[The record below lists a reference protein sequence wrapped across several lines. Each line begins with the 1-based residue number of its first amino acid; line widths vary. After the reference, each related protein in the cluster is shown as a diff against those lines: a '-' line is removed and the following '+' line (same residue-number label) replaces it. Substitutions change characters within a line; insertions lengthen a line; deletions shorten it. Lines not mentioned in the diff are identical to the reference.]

1 MNLIEDLRWRGL
13 VAQSTDEAA
22 LLESLKKPITLYIGF
37 DPTAPSL
44 HVGNLVVLLV
54 LRRFQLAGHNPI
66 ALVGGATGLVGDPS
80 GRNDE
85 RTLNSSEVVEEW
97 VSRIRKQVSAFLD
110 FDAKTNPALVVNN
123 LDWTSP
129 LSAIE
134 FLRDI
139 GKHFSVNQM
148 LAKDSVSS
156 RLEAGGI
163 SYTEFSYQVLQAY
176 DYLELFRRNNCTL
189 QLGGSDQWGN
199 IVAGLDLIRR
209 VEQGSA
215 HALTVPLLAKA
226 DGTKFGKTAGGSVW
240 LDPEM
245 TSPYAFFQFWLNT
258 EDKDVIN
265 FLKVFSFLSHEDIE
279 ALDIAHTANPGLRE
293 AHRALARELTTLVHG
308 ADTTSRVEAAARALF
323 GQGELS
329 ELDEKTLAGA
339 LAELPRTVISKD
351 AQIPTWVDLLAST
364 GVVDSKSAARRIVKE
379 GGAYLNNVKICATLF
394 YDAARGIVKEG
405 GAYLNNVK
413 ISGEDFAPQKSDFL
427 CGKYAI
433 LRKGKRD
440 LACVEL
446 V

>member
-1 MNLIEDLRWRGL
+1 MNLFEDLRWRGL

-22 LLESLKKPITLYIGF
+22 LLDSLKKPITLYVGF
-37 DPTAPSL
+37 DPTAASL

-54 LRRFQLAGHNPI
+54 LRRFQLAGHTPI

-85 RTLNSSEVVEEW
+85 RTLNSSEIVEEW
-97 VSRIRKQVSAFLD
+97 VARIRKQVSAFLN
-110 FDAKTNPALVVNN
+110 FEDAANKAIVVNN

-148 LAKDSVSS
+148 LSKDSVSS

-163 SYTEFSYQVLQAY
+163 SYTEFSYQVLQSY
-176 DYLELFRRNNCTL
+176 DFLELFRRHDCTL

-209 VEQGSA
+209 VESGSG
-215 HALTVPLLAKA
+215 HALTVPLLTKS
-226 DGTKFGKTAGGSVW
+226 DGTKFGKTASGSVW

-245 TSPYAFFQFWLNT
+245 TSPYAFFQYWLNT
-258 EDKDVIN
+258 DDKDVIN
-265 FLKVFSFLSHEDIE
+265 FLKVFSFKSHEEITE
-279 ALDIAHTANPGLRE
+279 LENAHLANPGLRE
-293 AHRALARELTTLVHG
+293 AHRALARELTSLVHTEEV
-308 ADTTSRVEAAARALF
+308 TTRVEAAARALF
-323 GQGELS
+323 GQGDLT
-329 ELDEKTLAGA
+329 ELDEATLAGA
-339 LAELPRTVISKD
+339 LAELPRTIVSKND
-351 AQIPTWVDLLAST
+351 EIPTWVDLLAAT

-379 GGAYLNNVKICATLF
+379 GGAYLNNQ
-394 YDAARGIVKEG
+394 
-405 GAYLNNVK
+405 K

-427 CGKYAI
+427 CGKYAV

-440 LACVEL
+440 LAAVEL

>member
-13 VAQSTDEAA
+13 LAQTTDEKA
-22 LLESLKKPITLYIGF
+22 LLEALKKPTTLYVGF

-44 HVGNLVVLLV
+44 HAGNLVVLLV

-80 GRNDE
+80 GKNEE
-85 RTLNSSEVVEEW
+85 RTLNSTEIVEGW
-97 VSRIRKQVSAFLD
+97 VNRFRKQISEYLD
-110 FDAKTNPALVVNN
+110 FDAPKNPAAVVNN

-148 LAKDSVSS
+148 LSKDSVSA
-156 RLEAGGI
+156 RLEGGGI
-163 SYTEFSYQVLQAY
+163 SYTEFSYQVLQSY
-176 DYLELFRRNNCTL
+176 DFLELYRRNNCTL
-189 QLGGSDQWGN
+189 QVGGSDQWGN

-209 VEQGSA
+209 VEQGSG
-215 HALTVPLLAKA
+215 HALTVPLLMKA

-245 TSPYAFFQFWLNT
+245 TSPYAFFQFWLNSD
-258 EDKDVIN
+258 DKDVIN
-265 FLKVFSFLSHEDIE
+265 FLKVFSFKSHAEITDLE
-279 ALDIAHTANPGLRE
+279 KSHNENPGLRE
-293 AHRALARELTTLVHG
+293 AHRALARELTSLVHSEE
-308 ADTTSRVEAAARALF
+308 TTERVEAAARALF

-329 ELDEKTLAGA
+329 ELDEATLASA
-339 LAELPRTVISKD
+339 LAELPRTTVSSSEE
-351 AQIPTWVDLLAST
+351 IPTWVDLLTAT

-379 GGAYLNNVKICATLF
+379 GGAYLNNVKI
-394 YDAARGIVKEG
+394 
-405 GAYLNNVK
+405 
-413 ISGEDFAPQKSDFL
+413 SGEDFRPSKSDFL
-427 CGKYAI
+427 CGKYAV

-440 LACVEL
+440 LAAVEL
-446 V
+446 T

>member
-13 VAQSTDEAA
+13 LAQSTDEAA
-22 LLESLKKPITLYIGF
+22 LLEALKKPTTLYVGF

-44 HVGNLVVLLV
+44 HAGNLVVLLV

-80 GRNDE
+80 GKNEE
-85 RTLNSSEVVEEW
+85 RTLNSTEIVEGW
-97 VSRIRKQVSAFLD
+97 VNRIRTQVSAFLD
-110 FDAKTNPALVVNN
+110 FDAPKNPAVVVNN

-148 LAKDSVSS
+148 LSKESVSA
-156 RLEAGGI
+156 RLEGGGI
-163 SYTEFSYQVLQAY
+163 SYTEFSYQVLQSY
-176 DYLELFRRNNCTL
+176 DFLELYRRNNCTL
-189 QLGGSDQWGN
+189 QVGGSDQWGN

-209 VEQGSA
+209 VEQGGG
-215 HALTVPLLAKA
+215 HALTVPLLMKA

-245 TSPYAFFQFWLNT
+245 TSPYAFFQFWLNSD
-258 EDKDVIN
+258 DKDVVN
-265 FLKVFSFLSHEDIE
+265 FLKVFSFKSHAEITE
-279 ALDIAHTANPGLRE
+279 LEKSHNENPGLRE
-293 AHRALARELTTLVHG
+293 AHRALARELTSLVHSEE
-308 ADTTSRVEAAARALF
+308 TTERVEAAARALF

-329 ELDEKTLAGA
+329 ELDEATLASA
-339 LAELPRTVISKD
+339 LAELPRTTVSSSEE
-351 AQIPTWVDLLAST
+351 IPTWVDLLAAT

-379 GGAYLNNVKICATLF
+379 GGAYLNNVKI
-394 YDAARGIVKEG
+394 
-405 GAYLNNVK
+405 
-413 ISGEDFAPQKSDFL
+413 SGEDFRPSKSDFL
-427 CGKYAI
+427 CGKYAV

-440 LACVEL
+440 LAAVEL
-446 V
+446 T

>member
-1 MNLIEDLRWRGL
+1 MNLIDDLRWRGL
-13 VAQSTDEAA
+13 IAQSTDEKA
-22 LLESLKKPITLYIGF
+22 LAEALKKPLTLYIGF
-37 DPTAPSL
+37 DPTAASL

-85 RTLNSSEVVEEW
+85 RTLNSNEVVEGW
-97 VSRIRKQVSAFLD
+97 VKGIRKQVSAFLD
-110 FDAKTNPALVVNN
+110 FDTKVNPAVVVNN
-123 LDWTSP
+123 LDWTAP

-148 LAKDSVSS
+148 LSKDSVSS

-163 SYTEFSYQVLQAY
+163 SYTEFSYQVLQSF

-209 VEQGSA
+209 VESGSA
-215 HALTVPLLAKA
+215 HALTVPLLAKS
-226 DGTKFGKTAGGSVW
+226 DGSKFGKTAGGSIW
-240 LDPEM
+240 LDPAM

-265 FLKVFSFLSHEDIE
+265 FLKVFSFLSHEDISSLAKSHE
-279 ALDIAHTANPGLRE
+279 ENPGLRE
-293 AHRALARELTTLVHG
+293 AHRELARGLTTLVHG
-308 ADTTSRVEAAARALF
+308 GETTIRVEVAARALF
-323 GQGELS
+323 GQGDLK
-329 ELDEKTLAGA
+329 ELDEVTLASA
-339 LAELPRTVISKD
+339 LAELPRVTISS
-351 AQIPTWVDLLAST
+351 AQEIPTWVDLLAAT
-364 GVVDSKSAARRIVKE
+364 GVVDSKSAARRVVKD
-379 GGAYLNNVKICATLF
+379 GGAYLNNEKV
-394 YDAARGIVKEG
+394 
-405 GAYLNNVK
+405 
-413 ISGEDFAPQKSDFL
+413 SSEDYAPTKDEFL
-427 CGKYAI
+427 CGKYAV

-440 LACVEL
+440 LAAVQL
-446 V
+446 I

>member
-13 VAQSTDEAA
+13 LAQSTDEAA
-22 LLESLKKPITLYIGF
+22 LAESLKKPLTLYVGF

-54 LRRFQLAGHNPI
+54 LRRFQLAGHNPL

-80 GRNDE
+80 GKNEE
-85 RTLNSSEVVEEW
+85 RTLNSSDTVSEW
-97 VSRIRKQVSAFLD
+97 VGRIKEQVSVFLD
-110 FDAKTNPALVVNN
+110 FNKSKNPAKVVNN
-123 LDWTSP
+123 LDWTAP

-148 LAKDSVSS
+148 LARDSVAS

-163 SYTEFSYQVLQAY
+163 SYTEFSYQVLQSY
-176 DYLELFRRNNCTL
+176 DYLELFRRYNCTL

-209 VEQGSA
+209 VEQGSG
-215 HALTVPLLAKA
+215 HALTVPLLTKA

-245 TSPYAFFQFWLNT
+245 TSPYAFFQYWLNT
-258 EDKDVIN
+258 DDKDVIN
-265 FLKVFSFLSHEDIE
+265 FLKVFSFKSHEEITKLE
-279 ALDIAHTANPGLRE
+279 KNHLENPGLRE
-293 AHRALARELTTLVHG
+293 AHRELARELTTLVHTKEV
-308 ADTTSRVEAAARALF
+308 ADRVESAAKALF
-323 GQGELS
+323 GQGDLTELDLITLKSALS
-329 ELDEKTLAGA
+329 ELPQTKVSSLE
-339 LAELPRTVISKD
+339 E
-351 AQIPTWVDLLAST
+351 IPTWVDLITAT
-364 GVVDSKSAARRIVKE
+364 GVVESKSAARRIVKE
-379 GGAYLNNVKICATLF
+379 GGAYLNN
-394 YDAARGIVKEG
+394 E
-405 GAYLNNVK
+405 K
-413 ISGEDFAPQKSDFL
+413 ISGEDFRPSKSDFL
-427 CGKYAI
+427 CGKYAV

-440 LACVEL
+440 LAAIEL

>member
-1 MNLIEDLRWRGL
+1 MNLLEDLRWRGL
-13 VAQSTDEAA
+13 LAQSTDEAV
-22 LLESLKKPITLYIGF
+22 LLESLKKPITLYVGF

-54 LRRFQLAGHNPI
+54 LRRFQLAGHTPI

-80 GRNDE
+80 GKNEE
-85 RTLNSSEVVEEW
+85 RTLNSTEIVEGW
-97 VSRIRKQVSAFLD
+97 VNRIRTQVSAFLD
-110 FDAKTNPALVVNN
+110 FSEAKNKAIVVNN

-148 LAKDSVSS
+148 LSKDSVSA

-163 SYTEFSYQVLQAY
+163 SYTEFSYQVLQSY
-176 DYLELFRRNNCTL
+176 DFLELYRRNNCTL

-209 VEQGSA
+209 VEQGSG
-215 HALTVPLLAKA
+215 HALTVPLLTKA

-240 LDPEM
+240 LDPAM
-245 TSPYAFFQFWLNT
+245 TSPYAFFQYWLNT
-258 EDKDVIN
+258 DDKDVIN
-265 FLKVFSFLSHEDIE
+265 FLKVFSFKSHEEITVLE
-279 ALDIAHTANPGLRE
+279 NAHKENPGLRE
-293 AHRALARELTTLVHG
+293 AHRALARELTALVHSQ
-308 ADTTSRVEAAARALF
+308 ATTDRVEAAAKALF
-323 GQGELS
+323 GQGDLT
-329 ELDEKTLAGA
+329 ELDEETLAGA
-339 LAELPRTVISKD
+339 LAELPRTTVSKND
-351 AQIPTWVDLLAST
+351 AIPTWVDLLAAT

-379 GGAYLNNVKICATLF
+379 GGAYLNN
-394 YDAARGIVKEG
+394 E
-405 GAYLNNVK
+405 K

-427 CGKYAI
+427 CGKYAV

-440 LACVEL
+440 LAAVEL
-446 V
+446 I

>member
-1 MNLIEDLRWRGL
+1 MNLLEDLRWRGL
-13 VAQSTDEAA
+13 LAQSTDEKA
-22 LLESLKKPITLYIGF
+22 LKEALSKPITLYIGF

-44 HVGNLVVLLV
+44 HVGNLVVLLI
-54 LRRFQLAGHNPI
+54 LRRFQLQGHHPI

-80 GRNDE
+80 GKNEE
-85 RTLNSSEVVEEW
+85 RVLNTEEVVEEW
-97 VSRIRKQVSAFLD
+97 VSRIRLQVSKYLD
-110 FDAKTNPALVVNN
+110 FDAKDNPARVVNN

-163 SYTEFSYQVLQAY
+163 SYTEFSYQVLQSL
-176 DYLELFRRNNCTL
+176 DFLELFRRFGCTL

-209 VEQGSA
+209 VEGGSG

-240 LDPEM
+240 LDATM
-245 TSPYAFFQFWLNT
+245 TSPYAFFQYWLAT
-258 EDKDVIN
+258 EDRDVIN
-265 FLKVFSFLSHEDIE
+265 FLKVFSFLSHDEIN
-279 ALDIAHTANPGLRE
+279 ALEVSHNENPGART
-293 AHRALARELTTLVHG
+293 AHRALARELTSLVHS
-308 ADTTSRVEAAARALF
+308 AQICERVEAASRALF

-329 ELDEKTLAGA
+329 ELDEVTLESA
-339 LAELPRTVISKD
+339 LAELPRTTITSFD
-351 AQIPTWVDLLAST
+351 EIPTWVDLVAAS
-364 GVVDSKSAARRIVKE
+364 GVVDSKSAARRVVKE
-379 GGAYLNNVKICATLF
+379 GGAYLNNAKI
-394 YDAARGIVKEG
+394 EG
-405 GAYLNNVK
+405 
-413 ISGEDFAPQKSDFL
+413 EEFAPAQKDFL
-427 CGKYAI
+427 FGRFAV

-440 LACVEL
+440 LVAVEYL
-446 V
+446 K

>member
-1 MNLIEDLRWRGL
+1 MNLLEDLRWRGL
-13 VAQSTDEAA
+13 LAQSTDEAA
-22 LLESLKKPITLYIGF
+22 LLESLKKPITLYVGF

-54 LRRFQLAGHNPI
+54 LRRFQLAGHTPI

-80 GRNDE
+80 GKNEE
-85 RTLNSSEVVEEW
+85 RTLNSTEIVAGW
-97 VSRIRKQVSAFLD
+97 VNRIRTQVSVFLD
-110 FDAKTNPALVVNN
+110 FSEGKNKAIVVNN

-148 LAKDSVSS
+148 LSKDSVSA

-163 SYTEFSYQVLQAY
+163 SYTEFSYQVLQSY
-176 DYLELFRRNNCTL
+176 DFLELFRRNNCTL

-215 HALTVPLLAKA
+215 HALTVPLLTKA

-240 LDPEM
+240 LDPSM
-245 TSPYAFFQFWLNT
+245 TSPYAFFQYWLNT
-258 EDKDVIN
+258 DDKDVIN
-265 FLKVFSFLSHEDIE
+265 FLKVFSFKSHDEIT
-279 ALDIAHTANPGLRE
+279 ALENAHKENPGLRE
-293 AHRALARELTTLVHG
+293 AHRALARELTALVHSQ
-308 ADTTSRVEAAARALF
+308 ATTDRVEAAAKALF
-323 GQGELS
+323 GQGDLT
-329 ELDEKTLAGA
+329 ELDEETLAGA
-339 LAELPRTVISKD
+339 LAELPRTTVSKND
-351 AQIPTWVDLLAST
+351 EIPTWVDLLAAT

-379 GGAYLNNVKICATLF
+379 GGAYLNNEKIT
-394 YDAARGIVKEG
+394 
-405 GAYLNNVK
+405 
-413 ISGEDFAPQKSDFL
+413 GEDFAPQKSDFL
-427 CGKYAI
+427 CGKYAV

-440 LACVEL
+440 LAAVEL
-446 V
+446 I

>member
-1 MNLIEDLRWRGL
+1 VNLIDDLRWRGL
-13 VAQSTDEAA
+13 VAQSTDEKA
-22 LLESLKKPITLYIGF
+22 LAESLKSPITLYVGF

-54 LRRFQLAGHNPI
+54 LRRFQLAGHNPL

-80 GRNDE
+80 GKNEE
-85 RTLNSSEVVEEW
+85 RTLNSSDIVAEW
-97 VSRIRKQVSAFLD
+97 VERIRKQVSAFLD
-110 FDAKTNPALVVNN
+110 FDNAKNPARVVNN
-123 LDWTSP
+123 LDWTQSM
-129 LSAIE
+129 SAIE

-148 LAKDSVSS
+148 LARDSVAS

-163 SYTEFSYQVLQAY
+163 SYTEFSYQVLQSF
-176 DYLELFRRNNCTL
+176 DYLELYKRYNCTL

-215 HALTVPLLAKA
+215 HALTVPLLTKA

-245 TSPYAFFQFWLNT
+245 TSPYAFFQYWLNT
-258 EDKDVIN
+258 DDKDVIN
-265 FLKVFSFLSHEDIE
+265 FLKLFSFKSQEE
-279 ALDIAHTANPGLRE
+279 IATLEINHNENPGLRE
-293 AHRALARELTTLVHG
+293 AHRELARELTSLVHSKDV
-308 ADTTSRVEAAARALF
+308 ADRVESAAKALF
-323 GQGELS
+323 GQGDLT
-329 ELDEKTLAGA
+329 ELDLPTLSSA
-339 LAELPRTVISKD
+339 LSELPRTTVSSG
-351 AQIPTWVDLLAST
+351 QEIPTWVDLIAAT

-379 GGAYLNNVKICATLF
+379 GGAYLNN
-394 YDAARGIVKEG
+394 E
-405 GAYLNNVK
+405 K
-413 ISGEDFAPQKSDFL
+413 ISGEDFRPSKTDFL

-440 LACVEL
+440 LAAVEL
-446 V
+446 I